1 MITPCVIYAAK
12 STEDRRGS
20 IPGQLAECRGLA
32 AREGWLIVGEYI
44 DEGFSAY
51 KRNRGPGLA
60 DARERAAQAALEHKT
75 RSILL
80 SVHSDRISR
89 GAGDS
94 PDAAEALVEI
104 WHAERRR
111 NVHLRSVEDDYDLQ
125 SSASVAN
132 IGERN
137 RADSARKSSSTKAG
151 KRRRFFE
158 QQRPVGGPVN
168 DGYRLL
174 PKTDS
179 SGAPVVGKDGRVQQ
193 ARHVDPVR
201 APLVRR
207 LFDLIEA
214 GHTPGEVARV
224 FNAEGARTR
233 RGCRWTAR
241 TVRETASNPFY
252 AGWIVA
258 YGDRRPGGHE
268 PLIEPARFDSTQASI
283 ARMDPEAVARRAGGR
298 RPAEP
303 RVLRGVSFCRKCGG
317 RLYLTPRTRGGQTV
331 QGYRCREARQS
342 TGLCNARWIP
352 AELAETGVLW
362 HLNKFVGDVGEW
374 LAEQVDHCGGDY
386 ETMVAAAKR
395 ERGRLA
401 KLDREKQLIGAKWRD
416 LLAAGD
422 PRADLVLDQLKQVKA
437 EQDVQRCVAE
447 DSEARAEEWRTEP
460 DVDAAL
466 GLYNDIAQM
475 VRGEV
480 ASARTAE
487 QLNLT
492 LRRVLEGVWLE
503 LTGGDVLCANFMLKT
518 SAPVV
523 AAGRVQQQWRVGAR
537 TEWLRRLTPS
547 WLAEAGE
554 LDGTPLC
561 RSSRWRPGSPC
572 RRGRER
578 AGRGR
583 GAPGA

>member
-1 MITPCVIYAAK
+1 MSTPCVIYAAK

-20 IPGQLAECRGLA
+20 IPGQLAECRAMA
-32 AREGWLIVGEYI
+32 AREGWTVVGEFR

-51 KRNRGPGLA
+51 KRSRGPGLA
-60 DARERAAQAALEHKT
+60 DARDLAAQAA
-75 RSILL
+75 RSHGAPAMLL

-94 PDAAEALVEI
+94 PDAAEALIEI

-111 NVHLRSVEDDYDLQ
+111 NVHLRSVEDDYDLRT
-125 SSASVAN
+125 SASVAN

-158 QQRPVGGPVN
+158 KQLPVGGPVN
-168 DGYRLL
+168 DGYRLV
-174 PKTDS
+174 PEVDP
-179 SGAPVVGKDGRVQQ
+179 SGAPVLGRDGRVQH
-193 ARHVDPVR
+193 ARRVDPVR
-201 APLVRR
+201 APLMRR

-214 GHTPGEVARV
+214 GHTPGEVARM
-224 FNAEGARTR
+224 FNAEGLRTR

-258 YGDRRPGGHE
+258 YGDRRPGEHE
-268 PLIEPARFDSTQASI
+268 PLIEPARFDSIQAGI

-303 RVLRGVSFCRKCGG
+303 RVLRGFSFCPRCGG
-317 RLYLTPRTRGGQTV
+317 RLYLTPRKRAGQTV
-331 QGYRCREARQS
+331 HGYRCREARQS

-362 HLNKFVGDVGEW
+362 HLNKFVGDVKEW
-374 LAEQVDHCGGDY
+374 LGAQIEHRREDY
-386 ETMVAAAKR
+386 EAMNVAAER
-395 ERGRLA
+395 ERARLA
-401 KLDREKQLIGAKWRD
+401 KLDREQEAIGAKWRD

-422 PRADLVLDQLKQVKA
+422 PRADLVLEQLARVKA
-437 EQDVQRCVAE
+437 EQLAQRCVVE
-447 DSEARAEEWRTEP
+447 DAEARAEEWRTEP

-466 GLYNDIAQM
+466 DLYNDLAQL

-480 ASARTAE
+480 ASARTSE
-487 QLNLT
+487 QLNLS

-503 LTGGDVLCANFMLKT
+503 LTANDVLCANFLLKT

-523 AAGRVQQQWRVGAR
+523 VSGQTQQRWRVGAR
-537 TEWLRRLTPS
+537 TDWLRRLPPAWLAAASKLDATPS
-547 WLAEAGE
+547 CTSRRRAGA
-554 LDGTPLC
+554 
-561 RSSRWRPGSPC
+561 GSP
-572 RRGRER
+572 RSETR
-578 AGRGR
+578 
-583 GAPGA
+583 PP